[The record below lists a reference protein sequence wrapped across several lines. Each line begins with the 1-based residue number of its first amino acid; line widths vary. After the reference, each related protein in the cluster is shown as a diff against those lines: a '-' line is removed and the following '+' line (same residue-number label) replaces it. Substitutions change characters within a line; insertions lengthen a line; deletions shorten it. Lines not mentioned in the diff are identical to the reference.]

1 MAFFTLER
9 RYTLAG
15 LTASGIAA
23 AEMARHLGCCERTVL
38 REIGRCA
45 PQRYDAGLAQRHR
58 ARCQGRSAANVV
70 VKIKDGLLAQLYG
83 LFTDRLRLSPEQV
96 SLTLARLPTGRGS
109 RRDTLSTPALY
120 AWLARERALEPQAL
134 LWRGRS
140 GMRAS
145 ARHGAHGKERGW
157 AAAAQSI
164 EQRPTAANE
173 RTEIGHVECDLMTG
187 CQRDR
192 FRLLVTI
199 DRKTRLIRLAKPRF
213 LATQT
218 AEALRTLLKGTGLKT
233 LTSDRGTEFARLPR
247 FFKEKFYACHAYRAD
262 ERGSC
267 EHVIR
272 WLREFFPKGQTLD
285 QLTDEYVK
293 DVEDIINRRPR
304 KIFGGL
310 APIELHSPSPRARTV
325 RT

>member
-15 LTASGIAA
+15 LNASGIAA
-23 AEMARHLGCCERTVL
+23 AEMARHLGCCERTVK
-38 REIGRCA
+38 RELQRCA
-45 PQRYDAGLAQRHR
+45 PDRYEPELARAHR
-58 ARCQGRSAANVV
+58 LACQARSAANVV

-96 SLTLARLPTGRGS
+96 SLTLPRLPTGRGN
-109 RRDTLSTPALY
+109 RRYNVSTPALY
-120 AWLARERALEPQAL
+120 AWLARERVLDPQAL

-140 GMRAS
+140 GMRSS
-145 ARHGAHGKERGW
+145 ARHGARGKDCGW

-164 EQRPTAANE
+164 DQRPQAANE

-218 AEALRTLLKGTGLKT
+218 AQALRTLLKQTGLKT
-233 LTSDRGTEFARLPR
+233 LTSDRGAEFVRLPQ
-247 FFKEKFYACHAYRAD
+247 FFKDKFYACHAYRAD

-285 QLTDEYVK
+285 PVTDQYVK

-310 APIELHSPSPRARTV
+310 APIELHFPAPRAQTV

>member
-15 LTASGIAA
+15 LCASGLAA
-23 AEMARHLGCCERTVL
+23 AEMARHLGCCERTVV

-45 PQRYDAGLAQRHR
+45 GQRYDAGLAQRHR
-58 ARCQGRSAANVV
+58 EHAQARSAANVV
-70 VKIKDGLLAQLYG
+70 VKIKDALLAQLYA
-83 LFTDRLRLSPEQV
+83 LFTDRLRLSPEEV
-96 SLTLARLPTGRGS
+96 SLTLARLPKGRGH
-109 RRDTLSTPALY
+109 RRYAVSTPALY
-120 AWLARERALEPQAL
+120 SWLARERTLEPQAL
-134 LWRGRS
+134 LWPGRS

-145 ARHGAHGKERGW
+145 ARHGACGKKRGW
-157 AAAAQSI
+157 AATAQSI
-164 EQRPTAANE
+164 EQRP
-173 RTEIGHVECDLMTG
+173 EIGHVECDLMTG
-187 CQRDR
+187 RQRDR

-199 DRKTRLIRLAKPRF
+199 DRKTRLVRLAKPRL

-218 AEALRTLLKGTGLKT
+218 AEALRTLLEGTGLKT

-247 FFKEKFYACHAYRAD
+247 LFKEKFYVCHAYRAD

-285 QLTDEYVK
+285 PVTDEYVK
-293 DVEDIINRRPR
+293 ELEDIINRRPR

-310 APIELHSPSPRARTV
+310 SPFELHFPSPRSQTV